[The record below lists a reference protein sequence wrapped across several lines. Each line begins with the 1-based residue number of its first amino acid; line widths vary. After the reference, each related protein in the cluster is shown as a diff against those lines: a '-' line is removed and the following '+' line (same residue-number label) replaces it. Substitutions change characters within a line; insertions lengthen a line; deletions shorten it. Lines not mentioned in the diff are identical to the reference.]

1 MRSSLRAAAL
11 VLVLGFL
18 MVWLIGSIGNPCPDR
33 GVLPRGSS
41 TTSSPS
47 FAPPGTRTCTY
58 TTPEGT
64 RATVHA
70 VPWRSWL
77 ALALL
82 AALAAGALRL
92 TARDPRAVGE
102 RRAQRRRP
110 PRDER
115 YRSPRQRSERDAA
128 DRERARR
135 ERAERARG
143 ERG

>member
-11 VLVLGFL
+11 VLFLGFL
-18 MVWLIGSIGNPCPDR
+18 VVWLIGPFGNRCPDR

-47 FAPPGTRTCTY
+47 FVPPGTRTCTY

-64 RATVHA
+64 RATVHI
-70 VPWRSWL
+70 VPWPSWL

-82 AALAAGALRL
+82 ATLAAGAVRL
-92 TARDPRAVGE
+92 TARDPRAAGE
-102 RRAQRRRP
+102 LRARRQRP
-110 PRDER
+110 PRNER
-115 YRSPRQRSERDAA
+115 HRSRTQRSERDAS